1 MLRNY
6 LTIALRILVKN
17 KVFSLINIFGLATGI
32 ASCILLTLY
41 VEDEFSYEKGFHD
54 HERVF
59 RINTTFINNGVEETG
74 ANASPPIAPG
84 LANAFPEIETY
95 TRVMAPLNTEINIVR
110 YGDQS
115 FFEMKAFLVDSTFLD
130 VFPYKLKEGDSETAL
145 DGPSAALLTEQF
157 AAKVFG
163 DKSPIDEL
171 IIINSGTATDT
182 FRVTGVIEST
192 SYRSHIDA
200 EIYMN
205 MNSQGWGRWVLG
217 QTTWANNNIVGSYL
231 KLHEPKSF
239 KNLEAKFPA
248 LVNTHAGEEL
258 KQSGRQKIL
267 KLQPLDDI
275 RLYSN
280 VRQSDQQED
289 ASSITYV
296 YVISTIGVFILLL
309 ACINFMNLTTAKS
322 AQRANEV
329 GVRKS
334 MGAFRNNLIRQ
345 FLGESFVIV
354 FFALVIAVIMVIL
367 ALPAFN
373 TVLQKDLS
381 FNSTNLPFISGATLL
396 IAIITAVLAGSYP
409 AFFLSSLRP
418 TQVLKGKMLSA
429 DGSQWLRKGLV
440 VAQFVITITLLS
452 SIFIIRQQINFVQ
465 STALGFD
472 TDQVIMI
479 PMRTASAMQQYS
491 TLKESFE
498 SFEGVNH
505 ISATSSVPSTPL
517 SRDWLLSRQGWP
529 QEKVID
535 HDVITVDV
543 GYFEAMK
550 INLVS
555 GRDFVIGQDNV
566 PGDTI
571 NRTRAVVNESSLKA
585 LDIPL
590 HDAVGSVLY
599 FQPENVRYEIEI
611 IGVVQDFHQFSL
623 HRQIGPMLFM
633 LPGSRNYFPYIA
645 ASIKMESYN
654 SVTAEMKKIWD
665 QRIDN
670 APFESI
676 VVNENMKTL
685 YAAERRTSTMLTIA
699 VVIALVISCLGLYG
713 LSVYVAE
720 RKTREIG
727 IRKTVGATVTNIVT
741 MLSKE
746 YIILIGIS
754 FVVAVPIGYYLMTR
768 WLESFAYKI
777 EPGILIFLASGA
789 VSFSI
794 AWLTVSFESFRAARK
809 NPATTLRN

>member
-1 MLRNY
+1 MLRMN
-6 LTIALRILVKN
+6 
-17 KVFSLINIFGLATGI
+17 SATKK
-32 ASCILLTLY
+32 
-41 VEDEFSYEKGFHD
+41 D
-54 HERVF
+54 F
-59 RINTTFINNGVEETG
+59 RITTEFFVSTQLLSIFVNNGIEET
-74 ANASPPIAPG
+74 APNASPPIAPG

-115 FFEMKAFLVDSTFLD
+115 FFEKKAFLVDSTFLD
-130 VFPYKLKEGDSETAL
+130 VFPYKLKEGDAATAL
-145 DGPSAALLTEQF
+145 DGPSATLLSEQF

-163 DKSPIDEL
+163 NKSPIDEL

-182 FRVTGVIEST
+182 FRVTGVVETS
-192 SYRSHIDA
+192 SYRSHVDA

-231 KLHEPKSF
+231 KLHDANSF
-239 KNLEAKFPA
+239 KVLEAKFPA
-248 LVNTHAGEEL
+248 LVETHAGEEL
-258 KQSGRQKIL
+258 RQSGRQKTL
-267 KLQPLDDI
+267 KLQPLDDV
-275 RLYSN
+275 RLYSDL
-280 VRQSDQQED
+280 RQSDSGGD
-289 ASSITYV
+289 TSSITYV

-354 FFALVIAVIMVIL
+354 FFGLVIAVVMVIL

-381 FNSTNLPFISGATLL
+381 FNATNLPFIIGTTLL
-396 IAIITAVLAGSYP
+396 IAVVTAVLAGSYP

-418 TQVLKGKMLSA
+418 TQVLKGKMLST

-452 SIFIIRQQINFVQ
+452 SIFIIRQQIDFVQ
-465 STALGFD
+465 TASLGFD

-479 PMRTASAMQQYS
+479 PMRTSDAMQQYS
-491 TLKESFE
+491 TLKESFG

-543 GYFEAMK
+543 GYFEAMN
-550 INLVS
+550 IPLVS
-555 GRDFVIGQDNV
+555 GRDFVVGQDNV
-566 PGDTI
+566 TGDTI
-571 NRTRAVVNESSLKA
+571 NRTRAVVNESSLKQFG
-585 LDIPL
+585 IPL
-590 HDAVGSVLY
+590 HEAVGSILY
-599 FQPENVRYEIEI
+599 FQPENVRYEVEV
-611 IGVVQDFHQFSL
+611 IGVVKDFHQFSL

-633 LPGSRNYFPYIA
+633 LPGNRNYFPYIT

-665 QRIDN
+665 QRVNN

-676 VVNENMKTL
+676 VVNENVKNL
-685 YAAERRTSTMLTIA
+685 YAAEKRTSTMLTIA

-746 YIILIGIS
+746 YIILIAIS
-754 FVVAVPIGYYLMTR
+754 FVIAVPIGYYLMTR

-777 EPGILIFLASGA
+777 EPGILIFLASGG
-789 VSFSI
+789 VSFAI

-809 NPATTLRN
+809 NPAVTLRN